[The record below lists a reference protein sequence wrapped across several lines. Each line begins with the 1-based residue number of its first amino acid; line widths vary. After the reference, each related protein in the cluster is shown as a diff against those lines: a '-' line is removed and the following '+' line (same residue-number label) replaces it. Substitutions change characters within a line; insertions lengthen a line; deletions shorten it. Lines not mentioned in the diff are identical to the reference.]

1 MIKPALVLWVL
12 LFGASAV
19 MAETTTEAATEAAAP
34 VEMTETDDD
43 TVEFVIADSVMEAL
57 SEQCLAES
65 KEDKVDAEELD
76 NFMEICMSVKVQEQM
91 DLAYE
96 KAVAEAEAE
105 DAAEATDN

>member
-1 MIKPALVLWVL
+1 MMKMIKPILVLWVSL
-12 LFGASAV
+12 LGVSAV
-19 MAETTTEAATEAAAP
+19 MAETEEAVEP
-34 VEMTETDDD
+34 VEVTETDGD
-43 TVEFVIADSVMEAL
+43 TVEFEIADSVMEAL

-105 DAAEATDN
+105 DAAEGTDQ